1 MTDKLFKEFEA
12 RTPFSHIL
20 LNPELCSRV
29 LHSYNDPKTFAK
41 AHEYLTGSKFPEK
54 VVANPNFDASSA
66 YHASNVCFIKEV
78 KNPQGHHQ
86 YFNYHSRPI
95 IKKHVS
101 TLCPYC
107 SPFKM
112 IGYGP
117 SLISKF
123 QDGEEV
129 LIDSCL
135 PQFYDETSGEYEK
148 HLAEEHGV
156 YKDSCVNIPFVGL
169 CLANFCHDYTPSIIC
184 PYEKKTFQKKTPCL
198 TTFHFN
204 VDTDYPFRD
213 YFKHV
218 YHHHIAKDVHVIDSD
233 PVYKKEVEL
242 DNNELFQNVFY
253 PFSVDNFE
261 KSLKALRFACGNIS
275 LDPILLCEDYHK
287 IKYVESFVQSAN
299 SSPPCSPVDER
310 KLFSTKK
317 GIPIPGAAFLKSS
330 ANQSSSSSFESLQDD
345 IPRQRR
351 RASSLPLGFEM
362 GDLAHEVND
371 IPQRDDNS
379 SSSGDR
385 DILEEETEDDE
396 SNHDGSDD
404 EGSNHSSNSS
414 TNSSKAS
421 SSTNSSRSS
430 LTSLFSRAS
439 TENSSTSSYSG
450 SSNAPSDLAPYST
463 LSSTSSP
470 TSPSDD
476 FLSPVGIFEGDL
488 THEISSGE
496 REEYEEVY
504 TRGYPTVEQLQSGYM
519 PQIDHWNADLGILS
533 PIPEED
539 EISIEDE
546 DDDSQKD
553 ASATP
558 SDQSFKESK
567 EQSEALLTDSEVRE
581 ALDEEIDIHQKR
593 FIGILIRHSRLTGEP
608 IDNLATEYIDS
619 FFSRYPDLNLGNWK
633 QISSPVTGDFEF
645 EDDEQ

>member
-41 AHEYLTGSKFPEK
+41 SHEYLT
-54 VVANPNFDASSA
+54 
-66 YHASNVCFIKEV
+66 V

-169 CLANFCHDYTPSIIC
+169 CVANFCHDYTPSIIC

-233 PVYKKEVEL
+233 PVYRKEVEL
-242 DNNELFQNVFY
+242 ENNKLFQNVFY

-299 SSPPCSPVDER
+299 ASPPCSPVDER

-330 ANQSSSSSFESLQDD
+330 ANQSSSSSFESLKDD

-351 RASSLPLGFEM
+351 RASSLPSAFEM
-362 GDLAHEVND
+362 GDLANELND
-371 IPQRDDNS
+371 IPQRGDNS

-396 SNHDGSDD
+396 SNH
-404 EGSNHSSNSS
+404 EGN
-414 TNSSKAS
+414 
-421 SSTNSSRSS
+421 SRSS

-439 TENSSTSSYSG
+439 TTENSSTSSHSE

-463 LSSTSSP
+463 LSSSSSP

-488 THEISSGE
+488 THEISAGE

-539 EISIEDE
+539 EISTEGE
-546 DDDSQKD
+546 DDDSQKN
-553 ASATP
+553 ASATS
-558 SDQSFKESK
+558 SDQSFKENK
-567 EQSEALLTDSEVRE
+567 EQSETLLTDSEVRD

-645 EDDEQ
+645 DDDEQ